1 VNTHGG
7 IVMTD
12 IKLTDVTI
20 HIDKDT
26 NTDTR
31 EAVENT
37 LRAINRVIS
46 VHMPSNEPHL
56 VVVEYNPDAT
66 ESSQL
71 LTTVKEV
78 AGHAE
83 LIGL

>member
-1 VNTHGG
+1 
-7 IVMTD
+7 MTD
-12 IKLTDVTI
+12 INLADVTI

-26 NTDTR
+26 DSATR
-31 EAVENT
+31 TAVET
-37 LRAINRVIS
+37 ALRQINGVIS
-46 VHMPSNEPHL
+46 VHMPSDEPHL

-66 ESSQL
+66 ASSHL
-71 LTTVKEV
+71 LTMVKEV

>member
-1 VNTHGG
+1 
-7 IVMTD
+7 MKD

-20 HIDKDT
+20 HIDKETD
-26 NTDTR
+26 TDTR
-31 EAVENT
+31 NAVDT
-37 LRAINRVIS
+37 ALRTVNGVIS

-56 VVVEYNPDAT
+56 VVVEYDPDAT
-66 ESSQL
+66 ASSHL
-71 LTTVKEV
+71 LTMVKEV